1 MIEPGEVKKYYEWKS
16 GFRSGV
22 VECYLCDA
30 EDSVYFESGRSVKKD
45 LLENELY
52 QISEE
57 EYFSKASKD
66 EVITNAQQEWSSLL
80 GNEEDTINLGN
91 PTETSIN
98 AEYSPVVEQ
107 PKEEK
112 SPIQIILERQKKR
125 EVKTVE
131 LSLEIEVPN
140 EKVIDL
146 LCVMFDE
153 DEVYGEIISQ
163 AISTFTIDDLK
174 NLIQNSIIKSI
185 KDQSGE

>member
-16 GFRSGV
+16 GFRAGV

-30 EDSVYFESGRSVKKD
+30 EDSVFFESGRSVKKD

-52 QISEE
+52 SISEE
-57 EYFSKASKD
+57 EYMSKSNQE
-66 EVITNAQQEWSSLL
+66 EVLNVQQEWSTLL
-80 GNEEDTINLGN
+80 GNEETNINLSN
-91 PTETSIN
+91 PIENVSNISVIET
-98 AEYSPVVEQ
+98 

-125 EVKTVE
+125 EVKTVI
-131 LSLEIEVPN
+131 LQLDIEVPN

-153 DEVYGEIISQ
+153 DEVYEEIISQ
-163 AISTFTIDDLK
+163 AISNFTIDDLK
-174 NLIQNSIIKSI
+174 ILIQNSIIKSI
-185 KDQSGE
+185 TNQSGE

>member
-30 EDSVYFESGRSVKKD
+30 EDSIYFESGRSVKKD

-52 QISEE
+52 SISEE
-57 EYFSKASKD
+57 EYMSKANR
-66 EVITNAQQEWSSLL
+66 EENIANVQQEWSSLL
-80 GNEEDTINLGN
+80 GNEETDINLGN
-91 PTETSIN
+91 TVITSSN
-98 AEYSPVVEQ
+98 TTYSPVET

-112 SPIQIILERQKKR
+112 SPIQIILEKQKKR
-125 EVKTVE
+125 EVKKVE
-131 LSLEIEVPN
+131 LTLEIEVPN

-185 KDQSGE
+185 KDQTCE

>member
-30 EDSVYFESGRSVKKD
+30 EDSVYFESGRSIKKD

-57 EYFSKASKD
+57 EYLSKADKE
-66 EVITNAQQEWSSLL
+66 EVITNVQQEWSSLL

-91 PTETSIN
+91 PVNLPN
-98 AEYSPVVEQ
+98 ATYSQTIDP

-112 SPIQIILERQKKR
+112 SPIQIILEKQKKR
-125 EVKTVE
+125 EIKKVE
-131 LSLEIEVPN
+131 LTLEIEVPN

-163 AISTFTIDDLK
+163 ATSTFTIDDLK

-185 KDQSGE
+185 KDQSSE